1 MNLCRVAQVFARRQQ
16 RTLVDA
22 SIDLCCITQVCTP
35 SALLCKHWCGLFK
48 RYSKL
53 RVSSKGWRGNSKLV
67 RSTKCSRMQENEA
80 ANFWEMA
87 RLISTRTFEI
97 RPTPLLTARRPPLD
111 AEKHAF
117 RAFAGGRI
125 SQKKI
130 KARFESVVCSTAIL
144 GVGSTRLH
152 PSSSD
157 ATLPARTHAWCKTGC
172 PAPAVA
178 AFPPGEP

>member
-1 MNLCRVAQVFARRQQ
+1 MACSCEFVPCR
-16 RTLVDA
+16 A
-22 SIDLCCITQVCTP
+22 SFCTP
-35 SALLCKHWCGLFK
+35 TARSGVQLVLFVTW
-48 RYSKL
+48 RCSKP

-67 RSTKCSRMQENEA
+67 RSTKCCRMQENEA

-87 RLISTRTFEI
+87 RLISTRTLEI

-117 RAFAGGRI
+117 RAFAGGQI

-157 ATLPARTHAWCKTGC
+157 ANLKPNPTPPCKTGC

-178 AFPPGEP
+178 AGPLPPGEPWTRR